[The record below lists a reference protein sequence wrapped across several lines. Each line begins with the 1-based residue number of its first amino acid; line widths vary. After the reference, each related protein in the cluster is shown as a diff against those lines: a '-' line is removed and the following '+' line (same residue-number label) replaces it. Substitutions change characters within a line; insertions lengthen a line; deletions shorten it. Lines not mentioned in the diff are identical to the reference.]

1 MGRYLFYYS
10 RKVIGII
17 SGLCNE
23 FLWKVIKEN
32 DVQSDQRK
40 EVKSKIPD
48 IAKIKSNIIGIELD
62 MDRVE

>member
-1 MGRYLFYYS
+1 MGRYLFYCS
-10 RKVIGII
+10 GKVIGII

-32 DVQSDQRK
+32 DIQSDQRK

-48 IAKIKSNIIGIELD
+48 IAKRKYNIIGIELD